1 MLPQPRRGEKGLA
14 TRHDDLGP
22 LRTDAHLA
30 KLDKKT
36 HPEAPESPP
45 TTLHSEALGQNKPKA
60 IRGGGCARHRR

>member
-30 KLDKKT
+30 TFDKKT
-36 HPEAPESPP
+36 PPETREFPP
-45 TTLHSEALGQNKPKA
+45 STRYSEALGQNKPKA
-60 IRGGGCARHRR
+60 IRGEGCARHRR